1 MVLLRYGQTL
11 FFLMILAMPNSGF
24 TAEKKTGKARPTVS
38 FERNVRPIF
47 EQHCWKC
54 HGPKKQ
60 SSGLRL
66 DKRVSLIRGGDSGE
80 PAIVVGKNAQS
91 YLIQLVTSKEQGEV
105 MPPKGP
111 RLSSAE
117 VAVLR
122 AWIDQGAKWPG
133 QENTTEPV
141 NSAAL
146 KHWSLRPVKRPAIP
160 EVKQRDWLQN
170 SIDAFVLSKLER
182 AKLAPSRKAN
192 REVLIRR
199 LSLVVRGVPPRPA
212 EVSEF
217 VKDNRPDAY
226 SRWVN
231 RFLADPKYGER
242 WAVHWLDIARFA
254 ETTGFETNVPR
265 PHAWRYRDYVIR
277 AFNSDLPYNSFVRE
291 QLAGDVLGA
300 DVATGFLVAGP
311 YDRVKSPDINLTL
324 AQRQNELHDM
334 INVTS
339 SAFLGLTVACARCH
353 NHKFDPVLQR
363 DYYAFQAVFAGVHH
377 GNRNVMAASNPQ
389 QKRHIAELRAK
400 LQQNQQQLAKFEQS
414 AVPTSTG
421 RTIVIDDESLSS
433 TDQQPGVKLLT
444 TKRGHG
450 VNPKGTSR
458 GFRNDIGG
466 FARLP
471 NISQGRYTW
480 WNARPNADLMTYRPH
495 AKGRFRIWL
504 SWGCGMETHA
514 TDVAYLLDRDGNLAT
529 RSDQKLLAKVNQ
541 QQFAG
546 RTKTPLGNPLW
557 SGLHFVGLHELTSK
571 SCILFRNGKTSRPVT
586 ADVIVLEEVSGN
598 SKNNHGRTQLPRLR
612 NPVNAKQNVERF
624 PAVMARYVRFTALAT
639 NASEPCLDELDI
651 WTADGSFRN
660 VALASAGGRAT
671 SSGNYPGNGKHKLT
685 HINDGQI
692 GNSRSWISN
701 TPGTGWVQIRLSKP
715 VRIDR
720 IVWGRDRQG
729 TYADRLATRYRID
742 VAMDPTK
749 WQTVASSESRLPFG
763 MKVGNLPAY
772 RFANLSRQDYSRALK
787 LSDEIGLIE
796 RQLSEMTK
804 PVLVYAGNFKQPGPT
819 HRLYRGDPLAKRE
832 IVLPGAVT
840 ALGRPLG
847 LKENS
852 SEQSRRVAL
861 ANWIVDRRNPLT
873 ARVMVNRL
881 WQHHFGRGLVSTPS
895 DFGKM
900 GVSPSH
906 PKLLDWLADE
916 FIRSGWSVKHLQR
929 LILNSNTWQQSSL
942 PNPQALQRDAG
953 TLLLWRFP
961 PRRLEAEAIRDSIL
975 TLSDSLDDRMTGP
988 GFSALQPNTNYV
1000 RVYNPKTEWSS
1011 REWRRM
1017 IYMTKVRMERDAVFG
1032 AFDCPDAGQATA
1044 VRARSTTPLQ
1054 ALSLLNSSFVL
1065 QQAERTSQSL
1075 LREAGPQ
1082 IERQIT
1088 LLYRRAYSRPPSA
1101 IELQD
1106 AKVFAKQ
1113 FGLRAL
1119 SRAVL
1124 NSNEFLFLQ

>member
-1 MVLLRYGQTL
+1 MVLLRYGQIL
-11 FFLMILAMPNSGF
+11 FFLMIMVTPNFGF
-24 TAEKKTGKARPTVS
+24 TAEKKKENAKPTVS

-47 EQHCWKC
+47 EKHCWKC

-66 DKRVSLIRGGDSGE
+66 DKRALLIRGGDSGE
-80 PAIVVGKNAQS
+80 PAIVIGKNAKS
-91 YLIQLVTSKEQGEV
+91 YLIQLVTSKEQSEV

-111 RLSSAE
+111 RLSPAE

-122 AWIDQGAKWPG
+122 EWIDQGAKWPG
-133 QENTTEPV
+133 QENGTEPD

-146 KHWSLRPVKRPAIP
+146 KHWSFIPVKRPVIP
-160 EVKQRDWLQN
+160 QVKQRNWLEN

-182 AKLAPSRKAN
+182 AKLTPSRRAN
-192 REVLIRR
+192 RNVLLRR
-199 LSLVVRGVPPRPA
+199 LSLVIRGIPPTPT

-217 VKDNRPDAY
+217 VKDNRVDAF

-242 WAVHWLDIARFA
+242 WAAHWLDIARFA

-300 DVATGFLVAGP
+300 GVATGFLVAGP

-339 SAFLGLTVACARCH
+339 SAFLGLTVGCARCH

-363 DYYAFQAVFAGVHH
+363 DYYAFQAVFAGVNH
-377 GNRNVMAASNPQ
+377 GDRNVLAAANPE
-389 QKRHIAELRAK
+389 QKQHIAQLREK
-400 LQQNQQQLAKFEQS
+400 LQRNQQQLAKFEQA
-414 AVPTSTG
+414 AVPNSTG

-433 TDQQPGVKLLT
+433 NDQQPGVKLLA

-450 VNPKGTSR
+450 VNPPGASR
-458 GFRNDIGG
+458 GFRNDLGG
-466 FARLP
+466 FVRLP
-471 NISQGRYTW
+471 NISQGQYTW
-480 WNARPNADLMTYRPH
+480 WNAKPNANLMSYRPR
-495 AKGRFRIWL
+495 AKGRFQIWL
-504 SWGCGMETHA
+504 SWGCGMKTHA
-514 TDVAYLLDRDGNLAT
+514 TDVSYLLDRDGDPAT
-529 RSDQKLLAKVNQ
+529 RSDQKLLARVNQ

-546 RTKTPLGNPLW
+546 GVKTPQGKPLW
-557 SGLHFVGLHELTSK
+557 SGLHFAGLHELTAN
-571 SCILFRNGKTSRPVT
+571 SCILVRNGTTARPVT
-586 ADVIVLEEVSGN
+586 ADVIVLEEVTNN
-598 SKNNHGRTQLPRLR
+598 SKNNQGRPPLPRLR
-612 NPVNAKQNVERF
+612 DPVNARQNVERF
-624 PAVMARYVRFTALAT
+624 PAIMAQYIRFNILAT
-639 NASEPCLDELDI
+639 NASEPCLDELEV

-660 VALASAGGRAT
+660 VALTTAGGRAT

-685 HINDGQI
+685 HINDGQF

-701 TPGTGWVQIRLSKP
+701 TAGTGWIQIRLSKP

-729 TYADRLATRYRID
+729 TYADRLATKYRID
-742 VAMDPTK
+742 VAMEPTK
-749 WQTVASSESRLPFG
+749 WQTVARSESRLPVG
-763 MKVGNLPAY
+763 MKIGNLAAY
-772 RFANLSRQDYSRALK
+772 RFANLSQKDSTRALK
-787 LSDEIGLIE
+787 LSEENSLIE
-796 RQLSEMTK
+796 RQLTELTK

-832 IVLPGAVT
+832 VVSPGAVT

-847 LKENS
+847 LNEKS
-852 SEQSRRVAL
+852 SEKSRRVAL

-900 GVSPSH
+900 GVLPSH
-906 PKLLDWLADE
+906 PQLLDWLADE

-942 PNPQALQRDAG
+942 PNSQALQHDAG
-953 TLLLWRFP
+953 TLLIWRFP
-961 PRRLEAEAIRDSIL
+961 PRRLAAEAIRDSIL
-975 TLSDSLDDRMTGP
+975 TLSESLDDRMAGP
-988 GFSALQPNTNYV
+988 GFSAFQLNTNYV
-1000 RVYNPKTEWSS
+1000 RVYNPKTEWTS
-1011 REWRRM
+1011 RDWRRM

-1044 VRARSTTPLQ
+1044 ARARSTTPLQ
-1054 ALSLLNSSFVL
+1054 ALSLLNSSFIL

-1075 LREAGPQ
+1075 LREAGPL

-1088 LLYRRAYSRPPSA
+1088 LLYRRAYSRQPSA
-1101 IELQD
+1101 IEIQD
-1106 AKVFAKQ
+1106 AKAFVKQ